1 MNQLTRFAIYDKF
14 KSYFSSNAPP
24 KETMV
29 VDQLKEEAKLQES
42 KSAI

>member
-1 MNQLTRFAIYDKF
+1 MNQLTRFAVYDKF
-14 KSYFSSNAPP
+14 KSYFSSSIPP
-24 KETMV
+24 KETIS